1 MHGSGAHTPAV
12 WPQNHPAA
20 PELYCWLEQALR
32 NLLDA
37 SSMWLCQRQRTWKGI
52 PAGLRDIRGS
62 SQPGP
67 GGEQSWSGV
76 WVPPP
81 LTPQHHSPHQPPW
94 ASSSC
99 GTAPPAVHGGYYR
112 GSVPRGHRLCGHQVR
127 VVGTAPTPTGLS
139 EHSCRRKH
147 PLRFHRRSSV
157 CSQAPAVLWE
167 EGPAS
172 GNDTAQGAQPPK
184 SSLSLPTLL
193 FPQPL
198 RVQDLLSL
206 LA

>member
-1 MHGSGAHTPAV
+1 M
-12 WPQNHPAA
+12 
-20 PELYCWLEQALR
+20 
-32 NLLDA
+32 
-37 SSMWLCQRQRTWKGI
+37 
-52 PAGLRDIRGS
+52 
-62 SQPGP
+62 
-67 GGEQSWSGV
+67 
-76 WVPPP
+76 
-81 LTPQHHSPHQPPW
+81 
-94 ASSSC
+94 
-99 GTAPPAVHGGYYR
+99 
-112 GSVPRGHRLCGHQVR
+112 
-127 VVGTAPTPTGLS
+127 
-139 EHSCRRKH
+139 
-147 PLRFHRRSSV
+147 